1 MDRRTAVVGLAA
13 ASLAGAGVTRAQ
25 VTGVRR
31 IAWVSVD
38 RPSPDEPSIANFRR
52 GLRELDR
59 AEGRDLTI
67 DYYGGEGSPER
78 LRQLVPVVVAK
89 RPDVIVAA
97 GGPVLQTFIDA
108 NVAQPVVFAI
118 SGDAVAGKVVS
129 SYARPGVNR
138 SGISF
143 FGTQLI
149 PKRLALLKEIKPSIR
164 RLGIVG
170 WSRHAGEALEVAA
183 ATGEAKRL
191 GWAHDYH
198 PVDSVAQLDEAFA
211 ALARWRPDAVLAF
224 ADAISAANAQR
235 FSAFG
240 ERQRVPCISA
250 WAIFAQRGNLMT
262 YGPNLEESYARLATY
277 VDRVLKG
284 GRLADMPVE
293 QPRTIELV
301 VNRRA
306 AKDLG
311 IALPPALLARANQ
324 ILD

>member
-1 MDRRTAVVGLAA
+1 MKRRDALGLIVAA
-13 ASLAGAGVTRAQ
+13 PLTGGALAQAPRP
-25 VTGVRR
+25 RR
-31 IAWVSVD
+31 VAWVSPD
-38 RPSPDEPSIANFRR
+38 RPAPNEPSIANFRR
-52 GLRELDR
+52 GLGDLGH
-59 AEGRDLTI
+59 AEGRDVTI
-67 DYYGGEGSPER
+67 DYYGGEGSTER
-78 LRQLVPVVVAK
+78 LRQLVPVVIAT
-89 RPDVIVAA
+89 RPDVIVAT
-97 GGPVLQTFIDA
+97 GGPVLQAFMEA
-108 NVAQPVVFAI
+108 NVSQPVVFTM
-118 SGDAVAGKVVS
+118 SGDAVAAKAVS

-170 WSRHAGEALEVAA
+170 WSRHAGESLEVAA

-224 ADAISAANAQR
+224 ADAISAAHAQR

-250 WAIFAQRGNLMT
+250 WAMFAQRGNLMT

-284 GRLADMPVE
+284 ARLADMPVE

-301 VNRRA
+301 VNRRT
-306 AKDLG
+306 AKELG
-311 IALPPALLARANQ
+311 IALPPSLLARANQ